1 MTNEL
6 ITELNALLRGLAHTG
21 RGAAD
26 HWVKA
31 SGLTRQ
37 QAFALGYIQAFQE
50 NGIIARDLADIS
62 RTSPASV
69 TSLLNGLEQRGL
81 IERKPSPTD
90 SRVKLIFA
98 TEEGVAAVSGFE
110 EDMRKAQEEAFAPL
124 SEEELE
130 TLAGLLRRLAEHAGF
145 ENFGPAFGPEGFDP
159 SLLDGADGRRGFPGF
174 GGFGPGRGFGGRRGP
189 GGGRGFGGFGGRGPH
204 GPGPGWGRGRGPGS
218 EGFGEHQT
226 PEDDPAQGESRDFR
240 DPRGF
245 GGPGFGGPGF
255 GGPGLGG
262 RRRGGPFGR

>member
-6 ITELNALLRGLAHTG
+6 ITELNALLRGLALTG
-21 RGAAD
+21 RGAVD

-31 SGLTRQ
+31 SELTRQ
-37 QAFALGYIQAFQE
+37 QAFALGYIEAFQE

-62 RTSPASV
+62 RTTPASV

-98 TEEGVAAVSGFE
+98 TEQGAAAVFGFE
-110 EDMRKAQEEAFAPL
+110 DEMRKAQEEAFSPL
-124 SEEELE
+124 NEDELQ

-145 ENFGPAFGPEGFDP
+145 ENFGPAFGPEGFDA

-174 GGFGPGRGFGGRRGP
+174 GGAGPGRGFGGRRGP
-189 GGGRGFGGFGGRGPH
+189 GGGRGFGGHGGGRGFGGRGPH
-204 GPGPGWGRGRGPGS
+204 GPGHGPG
-218 EGFGEHQT
+218 
-226 PEDDPAQGESRDFR
+226 
-240 DPRGF
+240 PREEAGF

-255 GGPGLGG
+255 DGPGAGGPGFGG
-262 RRRGGPFGR
+262 PDSEDDNRDERRRGGPFGR